1 MYTNPKTGISYREV
15 NEDGVEVLQPMLF
28 LDEPPE
34 AGDGPSTMKKW
45 ERARAKYLEDTG
57 MDGYYWIRGMYYSHL
72 DEIQQQAEKME
83 EALLARNQSEA
94 PDRKTQPLE
103 WAQYQNSLQQQ
114 VDEVIRKQL
123 IEVEPDFLKPNRT

>member
-1 MYTNPKTGISYREV
+1 MYTNRKTGISYREV
-15 NEDGVEVLQPMLF
+15 IEDGVEVLQPMLF
-28 LDEPPE
+28 LNQPPE
-34 AGDGPSTMKKW
+34 AGDEPSTMKKW

-57 MDGYYWIRGMYYSHL
+57 MDGFYWFRGTYYKHL

-103 WAQYQNSLQQQ
+103 WAQYQNNLQLR

-123 IEVEPDFLKPNRT
+123 IEVKPDILNLNRR